1 MPKMSRSN
9 NELVGEPVFATKL
22 FFSVFVQKSRYYTLH
37 IIG

>member
-22 FFSVFVQKSRYYTLH
+22 FFSVFVCRKVDVTH
-37 IIG
+37 CT